1 MIQLRL
7 LGTIQLQSD
16 DGRDVR
22 AVLAQPRR
30 LALLAWL
37 ALHGTT
43 RRETLLGVFSPESET
58 DRARSALR
66 NALHFL
72 RRELGSEAIESI
84 GDGELRVGPD
94 RVWCDARAFEERLE
108 EGRAEEALELY
119 RGDLLEG
126 FHVDGAPEFERWVD
140 DERRRLHRRALE
152 ALSNLVNEAVEA
164 GQPALAV
171 HHARHALTLEPVD
184 EPIARR
190 LVTLLWRAGERT
202 AAIRTYDEFAER
214 LAAEY
219 DLEPT
224 EETAAL
230 VRTLRAEEARE
241 ARRTARTDAA
251 ERDADGEAAA
261 SPGGPDPGPPPAGS
275 DGAPIGAEEKPADPS
290 IGRRARAGAAMAA
303 LAILAVV
310 VAWIVGRGPDPPP
323 VGSPDVLAI
332 MPFSYRGS
340 PELSYLGEGMVTL
353 LGATLDGAGALRV
366 VETRD
371 ILERVPGGSPEDV
384 ETARAVARRLGA
396 GTFMVGEVIETGG
409 RISVRAA
416 VHRAGSRDPELPDI
430 HLEGSAEDLPS
441 LVDELGATLLESRAG
456 SGFARVAVRTTG
468 SLEALKHFLV
478 GDVAYRAGRH
488 REAVGALRRAVRID
502 PSFALAHYRLS
513 TAAIWVEREELAR
526 QSAARAVEHSGRLS
540 VEDSLLVLAWFHH
553 RQGRV
558 ELAEPLYRRV
568 IELEPD
574 GVEPWS
580 QLAELIFHWRPLAG
594 GSMAESRE
602 AFERVLAVD
611 PDHANALVHLARVAA
626 VERRE
631 GDLRR
636 WTRRLETLDPDSW
649 GAHEARLLRDV
660 VFGVPTERRAA
671 IRRAAGSPGTLEAAQ
686 LAVAVY
692 AQDVDAAIELAREMT
707 GTERSE
713 RQRIRGRL
721 LWADL
726 EAARGRWRSARQVL
740 DEPGGMPVPRALEFG
755 ARMATLPFLP
765 VEDEELRR
773 LAESLRDPA
782 LTPAPPPADHPMWHG
797 AGGFPPLVWEGIHA
811 PRRDYLR
818 GALAARRGDAA
829 GVAEATRGLERLD
842 RPLSPYYVRLVRATG
857 AWARRD
863 PSATL
868 RELGPPRAWSTFESV
883 TDYPRA
889 QERFLRAEALA
900 AEGRWAEA
908 LRWYDTFPSASGHD
922 LAYLAPAQLGRAR
935 AYVALGDRE
944 RGRRAYQRF
953 LSLWSGADREL
964 QPIVERARA
973 ELGRLPR

>member
-16 DGRDVR
+16 EGRDVR

-37 ALHGTT
+37 ALHGTS
-43 RRETLLGVFSPESET
+43 RRETLLGVFSPESDAT
-58 DRARSALR
+58 RARSALR

-72 RRELGSEAIESI
+72 RRELGPEAIESV

-94 RVWCDARAFEERLE
+94 RVWCDVRAFEKRLD
-108 EGRAEEALELY
+108 EGRVEAALELC

-140 DERRRLHRRALE
+140 EERRRLHRRALE
-152 ALSNLVNEAVEA
+152 ALSSVVDEAVEA
-164 GQPALAV
+164 GQPALAI

-184 EPIARR
+184 EPTVRR
-190 LVTLLWRAGERT
+190 LVTLQWRAGERT
-202 AAIRTYDEFAER
+202 GAIRTYEEFAER
-214 LAAEY
+214 LDAEY

-241 ARRTARTDAA
+241 ARRTAPTDAA
-251 ERDADGEAAA
+251 DGNADGEIP
-261 SPGGPDPGPPPAGS
+261 SSGSGPDPGSPPAGP
-275 DGAPIGAEEKPADPS
+275 DGAPIGAAEKPGVRS
-290 IGRRARAGAAMAA
+290 IGRRTWTGAAMVAVA
-303 LAILAVV
+303 FLAVI
-310 VAWIVGRGPDPPP
+310 VAWIADRRLDPPP

-332 MPFSYRGS
+332 MPFSYQGS

-353 LGATLDGAGALRV
+353 LGASLDGAGALRV

-371 ILERVPGGSPEDV
+371 ILERVPGGSAEDV
-384 ETARAVARRLGA
+384 EAARAVARRLGA
-396 GTFMVGEVIETGG
+396 GAFVVGEVIETAG

-468 SLEALKHFLV
+468 SMEALKHFLV

-488 REAVGALRRAVRID
+488 REAVDALRRAVRID

-513 TAAIWVEREELAR
+513 TAAIWIDREELAR

-540 VEDSLLVLAWFHH
+540 VEDSLLVRAWFHH

-580 QLAELIFHWRPLAG
+580 QLGELIFHWGPLAG
-594 GSMAESRE
+594 RAMAESRD

-636 WTRRLETLDPDSW
+636 WARRLETLDPDSW
-649 GAHEARLLRDV
+649 GAREARLLRDV
-660 VFGVPTERRAA
+660 AFGTPAERRAA
-671 IRRAAGSPGTLEAAQ
+671 IRGASESPSTLEAA
-686 LAVAVY
+686 LIAVAVY
-692 AQDVDAAIELAREMT
+692 AQDVDAAVELAREMT
-707 GTERSE
+707 GSGRSE
-713 RQRIRGRL
+713 RQRIRGRIL
-721 LWADL
+721 RADL

-740 DEPGGMPVPRALEFG
+740 DEPGGMSRPRALEFG
-755 ARMATLPFLP
+755 ARVATLPFLP
-765 VEDEELRR
+765 VEDDELRR
-773 LAESLRDPA
+773 LVESLRDPA
-782 LTPAPPPADHPMWHG
+782 LSPAPPPADHPMWHG

-818 GALAARRGDAA
+818 GALAARLDEEA
-829 GVAEATRGLERLD
+829 GVAEAIRDLERLD
-842 RPLSPYYVRLVRATG
+842 RPLSPYYVGLVRATE

-863 PSATL
+863 PSASL
-868 RELGPPRAWSTFESV
+868 RALGPPRAWSTFESV
-883 TDYPRA
+883 TDYPRP

-935 AYVALGDRE
+935 AHAALGDRE

-953 LSLWSGADREL
+953 LALWSGADPEL

-973 ELGRLPR
+973 ELGRLRG